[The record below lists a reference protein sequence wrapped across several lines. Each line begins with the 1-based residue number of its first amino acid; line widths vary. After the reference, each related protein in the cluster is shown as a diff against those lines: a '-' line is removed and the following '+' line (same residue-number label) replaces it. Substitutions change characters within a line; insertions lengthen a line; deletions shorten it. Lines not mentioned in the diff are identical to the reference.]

1 MKTAIEAQHGVRT
14 LGKFNSV
21 SIFEAAN
28 VGAVAATITDLL
40 SVNYLVWKL
49 RAQYGLRLQ

>member
-1 MKTAIEAQHGVRT
+1 MRT
-14 LGKFNSV
+14 LGQFNSV
-21 SIFEAAN
+21 WIFEAAN